1 MTQTEEAYLSLCIAV
16 WSLGLQIALERL
28 GEASSLFTA
37 SAPTN
42 PFLPLL
48 SLPSEGQGAT
58 LH

>member
-28 GEASSLFTA
+28 TEAMTLFAEGDGGTVL
-37 SAPTN
+37 T
-42 PFLPLL
+42 PLL